1 MKKNAFSLIELSIVI
16 LIIGI
21 LVAGV
26 TSSSRLVFQMK
37 LNASRS
43 LTAGSPVSSISG
55 LMMWFET
62 TLEKSLDE
70 NLANT
75 DQIVSWN
82 DINPQSTY
90 KYTLSQSN
98 TTYRPTYVKS
108 GIGGIPSINFS
119 LDHFQLDN
127 VTLPINYSVFIVF
140 RKSSAPNINGMDII
154 SMTNSGNHGV
164 VFEIQP
170 NSGAYLGYNRRFRAL
185 HRFPGTATEN
195 DNYTT
200 SSNLIQD
207 NNDYIFS
214 FARNFN
220 SLSSIYLNGVIASDA
235 ANSLANVAQFG
246 GVMFSLLVGNL
257 SAGNLIRPFDG
268 MISEIIFF
276 DRALKIDEIT
286 DINKYLAKKYS
297 IKI

>member
-1 MKKNAFSLIELSIVI
+1 MKKAFSLIELSIVI

-26 TSSSRLVFQMK
+26 TASSRLVFQMK
-37 LNASRS
+37 LAASRS
-43 LTAGSPVSSISG
+43 LTAGSPVSTISG

-62 TLEKSLDE
+62 TLERSLDE

-75 DQIVSWN
+75 DQIAAWN

-98 TTYRPTYVKS
+98 ATYRPTYVKS

-119 LDHFQLDN
+119 SDHFQLDN
-127 VTLPINYSVFIVF
+127 ITLPLNYSIFIVL
-140 RKSSAPNINGMDII
+140 RKSSAPNVNGMDII
-154 SMTNSGNHGV
+154 SMSNSNNFGLL
-164 VFEIQP
+164 FEIQP

-185 HRFPGTATEN
+185 HRLPGTSTEN

-200 SSNLIQD
+200 ATNLIQD
-207 NNDYIFS
+207 NNDYIVSFS
-214 FARNFN
+214 RNYN
-220 SLSSIYLNGVIASDA
+220 SVSNIYLNGTIASDS
-235 ANSLANVAQFG
+235 ANSLATVNQFG
-246 GVMFSLLVGNL
+246 EVRFSLLIGNL
-257 SAGNLIRPFDG
+257 LPGNLQRPFDG

-276 DRALKIDEIT
+276 DRALKNDEIT
-286 DINKYLAKKYS
+286 HINKYLAKKYS